1 MNAQSTPPKHVQVL
15 PESVARRIAAGE
27 VIDRPHAAVREL
39 LDNAIDALS
48 SEITVH
54 LEGGGVDLI
63 QVRDDGSGMS
73 RADLDICWMPH
84 ATSKI
89 TSVDD
94 LERVN
99 TLGFRGEA
107 LSSLAACARLEI
119 ISSRNG
125 ESFRLSV
132 EGGSSKELSAHH
144 GAPGTT
150 VSVRDLFFNM
160 PARRKFLKST
170 RAESGLCR
178 KVFLEKAAAHPAIA
192 FRLFVDG
199 VLKSFFPAQTPS
211 ERVAAA
217 WPRLAPGQPWWETA
231 AEGEGFSILTV
242 HQRPEVFRKDRQ
254 YIQIYANRRRIDEFS
269 LVQAVQYAYD
279 AWMPGGHFP
288 AAFVFIEIHP
298 SLVDFN
304 IHPAKKEARF
314 RDMPA
319 LRHGLVESLK
329 DRLSAESY
337 KIRASGKTL
346 LPVQGNLRLS
356 SSSPQAEA
364 PRPFS
369 GRPAA
374 APPGKSSAPSS
385 APPLSAPSPAE
396 SSAPS
401 SASPPE
407 SSAPRSN
414 SRNYTRGHSR
424 EYGRNL
430 SAQFKA
436 YPAAEES
443 ASFARAVS
451 EINRQKREELPPA
464 AARETASAA
473 QETASA
479 ARETAPAAR
488 ETAPAARETAPAAR
502 ETAPAE
508 PAQNFRYLGQIMGV
522 FLLAERGNTL
532 YIVDQH
538 AAHER
543 ILFDR
548 FRKAPPKPE
557 KLLFPRPLDLD
568 RQALMRLELRQER
581 LAAMGIEVEKN
592 SEGQWQLTALPH
604 AAGGMEETIAL
615 FIESGS
621 ADAESLEKELWAD
634 ISCKAAIKDNHVL
647 DKHGAEQLLRD
658 TFTLEFPTV

>member
-1 MNAQSTPPKHVQVL
+1 MNTQNTPPKHVQVL

-217 WPRLAPGQPWWETA
+217 WPRLAPGQPWWETS

-374 APPGKSSAPSS
+374 APP
-385 APPLSAPSPAE
+385 AE

-479 ARETAPAAR
+479 ARETAPA
-488 ETAPAARETAPAAR
+488 
-502 ETAPAE
+502 E

-543 ILFDR
+543 VLFDR

-581 LAAMGIEVEKN
+581 LAAMGIEVEKD

-647 DKHGAEQLLRD
+647 DRHGAEQLLRD
-658 TFTLEFPTV
+658 TFTLEFPRCPHGRPVWFEISRQELFELVGRTV